1 LQTEQLAVLRDPQ
14 RRTEGGV
21 RTRLLNE
28 LATRKQDYADLY
40 VALHQAARLNTTQ
53 DDRKKHMLNHPQLAH
68 LRTLAHIALLP
79 RTQLDTWQNDIGR
92 LVPCFGLHSGE
103 LRDNPICPRCG
114 FRPIEEL
121 RSETVEAALARLEHE
136 LAQMYDAWL
145 ATLRDNLH
153 DPIASEGLELWDDAA
168 IRGSI
173 REFRDGADLPEP
185 LPSGWAPAVN
195 EILGGLERVPIVQD
209 DLLAALGSTPMTREE
224 FERRVKQF
232 LDQQM
237 QGRDVRKVRI
247 VVE

>member
-1 LQTEQLAVLRDPQ
+1 
-14 RRTEGGV
+14 
-21 RTRLLNE
+21 
-28 LATRKQDYADLY
+28 
-40 VALHQAARLNTTQ
+40 
-53 DDRKKHMLNHPQLAH
+53 
-68 LRTLAHIALLP
+68 
-79 RTQLDTWQNDIGR
+79 LD
-92 LVPCFGLHSGE
+92 
-103 LRDNPICPRCG
+103 
-114 FRPIEEL
+114 
-121 RSETVEAALARLEHE
+121 
-136 LAQMYDAWL
+136 
-145 ATLRDNLH
+145 
-153 DPIASEGLELWDDAA
+153 LWDDAA

-173 REFRDGADLPEP
+173 RAFRDGADLPEP